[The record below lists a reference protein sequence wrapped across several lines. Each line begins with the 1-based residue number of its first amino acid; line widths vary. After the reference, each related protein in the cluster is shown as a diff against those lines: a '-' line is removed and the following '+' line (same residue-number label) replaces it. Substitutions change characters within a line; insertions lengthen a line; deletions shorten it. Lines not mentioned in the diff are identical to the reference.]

1 MLKRKRYLPIDSYL
15 EALTTPLERKQK
27 RDQFYE
33 NIRFFY
39 KRKWGFAF
47 KPPSANGQEFDLF
60 EMYEAVTSLGGWQ
73 KVTALNRW
81 NEVLQLLK
89 IDECIQ
95 MAEHAVQLLYMRFLS
110 KFEQSETNNDIS
122 EEHEAELIAGRT
134 SRFKGVTSLT
144 QANFAEPPFSVPKAV
159 SSTSLPDFH
168 KLAFALLSGLPNEI
182 SFGLNILTVLS
193 HPGPF
198 VLNFAHCPQLIGI
211 LVALCGVHV
220 NVEGPSNPSQLYEW
234 WCQSSGYD
242 FAAFWAGSRVEEAHL
257 WSAVYNPDGLNMDPA
272 KLDWFEATTS
282 QLTRDDRLD
291 LGIPINWR
299 IFNIL
304 AIFHNLSFEE
314 ANFAAMG
321 ESHALIRLLLLCC
334 NCRWQVLRRIA
345 YETLSNIA
353 KNIKLNSSSNALLNT
368 IRKGLHSDDK
378 CTVMRSMEIVAGL
391 CVTPTNEVIVCDFF
405 EESQILARIFE
416 LLSLKDILICV
427 CAMESVM
434 AISDLGRTACE
445 AIARCGR
452 SIEMLIGLLTT
463 DAVSFG
469 TAGLAGM
476 QVVEVQGLHTR
487 PYVAPNK
494 KNPPPPLKLQPVPPL
509 VHQRQQQA
517 VLSNTTATAPFA
529 AEATTATRI
538 NPRES
543 VTDQHRHSTAGASH
557 QLYNNSATCNVQFA
571 TQQQRPST
579 RKKLY
584 LKSPPLPLRHQ
595 QTPEGLPPLQNG
607 LSTPAPLSSA
617 CAASERDFMC
627 EWLMQFEEEEDDD
640 WSDDEDALMG
650 ASAGPIEPCARFF
663 ATASQMLFH
672 VYNEHLV
679 PLVQQ
684 HSSDNSEPPRIRC
697 RWPLCDNTPRTLWS
711 ITTHLQDIHCT
722 ESALESAML
731 QRLEMGYHEY
741 VYHIRQQ
748 FQRSRERPPP
758 QNAYSDFA
766 AQEAIRRHAFT
777 NLRKEITD
785 DSEGPVTR
793 SIRLTSALILR
804 NICRHSVT
812 GRRKLR
818 LHENFICWLSLSRM
832 ESARTLAHCLSE
844 IGRHANNETE
854 QQQQQHSNNSSS
866 GDEQQQLQH
875 NQQNTVGP
883 TKCQHQN
890 NVPSSNDNA
899 VSLPPRN
906 DQNENN

>member
-193 HPGPF
+193 HPGLTSIQNWHHF
-198 VLNFAHCPQLIGI
+198 SHLRSICAEFC
-211 LVALCGVHV
+211 AL
-220 NVEGPSNPSQLYEW
+220 
-234 WCQSSGYD
+234 SSAD
-242 FAAFWAGSRVEEAHL
+242 
-257 WSAVYNPDGLNMDPA
+257 
-272 KLDWFEATTS
+272 
-282 QLTRDDRLD
+282 
-291 LGIPINWR
+291 
-299 IFNIL
+299 
-304 AIFHNLSFEE
+304 
-314 ANFAAMG
+314 
-321 ESHALIRLLLLCC
+321 RLLLLCC

-368 IRKGLHSDDK
+368 VRKGLHSDDK

-405 EESQILARIFE
+405 DES
-416 LLSLKDILICV
+416 DILICV

-509 VHQRQQQA
+509 VQQRQQQA

-854 QQQQQHSNNSSS
+854 QQQQHSNNSSS

-890 NVPSSNDNA
+890 DVPSSNDNA
-899 VSLPPRN
+899 GSLPPRN